1 MIGKYLRPLIAHNK
15 HIINN
20 TQEFPQLLKSQPP
33 LGEDEEYV
41 SYDVESLFTNIPIED
56 TIKYI
61 IKKIYVEDKLPKI
74 CTQLIFTRLLT
85 KLTKESTFLF
95 QGQLYKQSNGCTM
108 GGPLS
113 VTIADIYM
121 TKLEESVVIPTNPTF
136 YRRYVDDSFNRRK
149 KGNQDTLFD
158 AMNKV
163 HTNINFTVE
172 VNPTKLLD
180 TEIVMKGANV
190 ETKLIHK
197 ETKLP
202 THWSTKTPK
211 KFKRNAI
218 NGNFHTAWMISSN
231 FEAEVKIL
239 RDRFL
244 TAKYPLKFINSVIK
258 KLP

>member
-1 MIGKYLRPLIAHNK
+1 M
-15 HIINN
+15 
-20 TQEFPQLLKSQPP
+20 
-33 LGEDEEYV
+33 
-41 SYDVESLFTNIPIED
+41 
-56 TIKYI
+56 
-61 IKKIYVEDKLPKI
+61 EDKLPKI
-74 CTQLIFTRLLT
+74 CSQLIFKRLLT

-95 QGQLYKQSNGCTM
+95 QGQLYKQSDGCTM

-136 YRRYVDDSFNRRK
+136 YKRYVDDSFNRRK

-163 HTNINFTVE
+163 HTKINFTVE
-172 VNPTKLLD
+172 VNPTKFLD

-218 NGNFHTAWMISSN
+218 NGNLHRAWMISSN
-231 FEAEVKIL
+231 FEAEVKII

-244 TAKYPLKFINSVIK
+244 TAKYPLKFINSVVKNFREKMNNKQENQNHNQSVNEDDFIIPPFLFELPRKVVYIELPFCFKNEKNSK
-258 KLP
+258 KKIHQIISSTYR